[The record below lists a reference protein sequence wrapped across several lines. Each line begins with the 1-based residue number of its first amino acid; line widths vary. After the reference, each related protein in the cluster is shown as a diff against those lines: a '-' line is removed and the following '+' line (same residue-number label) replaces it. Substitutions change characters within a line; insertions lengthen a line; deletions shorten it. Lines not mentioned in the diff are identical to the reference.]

1 MHELEGQRYLCTIM
15 NSLPSG
21 AVRFDVQ
28 TLAQVIQNCEDSD
41 ALRCQL
47 SLPHWTTLASFMQP
61 FPLNRGQV
69 LIEQGARDAT
79 LYFIESGALSSHCED
94 EHAKVHTSL
103 VGAGT
108 VLGEGSFF
116 SRQPRRATVYASGP
130 CRMWCLTPLRFKD
143 LARHHS
149 AIALELTLAM
159 ASVMAK
165 RLCIPPKR
173 AAVT

>member
-1 MHELEGQRYLCTIM
+1 MYLCNTM
-15 NSLPSG
+15 NAQLPG
-21 AVRFDVQ
+21 AIRFDVQ
-28 TLAQVIQNCEDSD
+28 TLVQVIQNCEASD

-47 SLPHWTTLASFMQP
+47 SLPHWTTLASFMHP
-61 FPLNRGQV
+61 FPLNKGQV
-69 LIEQGARDAT
+69 LMEQGARDAT
-79 LYFIESGALSSHCED
+79 LYFIESGALSAHCEY
-94 EHAKVHTSL
+94 ENAKVHTAL

-116 SRQPRRATVYASGP
+116 SNQPRRATVYASSP
-130 CRMWCLTPLRFKD
+130 CRMWCLTPLRFKE

-149 AIALELTLAM
+149 SIALELTLAM
-159 ASVMAK
+159 GSVMAK